1 MNSILSNPNLQKNI
15 NLKEDD
21 IRSFCQKW
29 SIKDFYFFGSVVTE
43 NFSKEK
49 SDIDIMV
56 DFKENTDWS
65 LFDHF
70 HMVEELEAV
79 FKRKVDLLTKRA
91 VEKSKNPY
99 RKKNILDGVLLAYHE

>member
-29 SIKDFYFFGSVVTE
+29 SIKE

-70 HMVEELEAV
+70 HMVEDLEAV

>member
-1 MNSILSNPNLQKNI
+1 MNSILSNSNLQKNI

-91 VEKSKNPY
+91 VEKSRNPY